1 MSETLRDLVVSL
13 SLNSDNF
20 TRNIKS
26 INKQIQEAESAFHL
40 ASTGV
45 ENFETTTAG
54 LSARLSTLQH
64 TFRLQQDAVGQY
76 ERALQQA
83 SDKLQK
89 CYARQ
94 NDYAQRLT
102 DAKDKQQQLKTEV
115 ASAAQAYKH
124 YKNTLGE
131 TDSATI
137 AAKANLDAYKGE
149 YRAAVQEVKKLEGQN
164 VALKKSTQNAADAF
178 SAAQTKLNGAKGAVK
193 ETAAEIDQCNRQ
205 LALSRTSWASAGEAI
220 QTSQRSIAS
229 IGKQMKTAESSYRLA
244 AAGVK
249 DFGKSAAGLTAKL
262 TLLQEKLGLQQKAV
276 AEYEKTLAAA
286 KEQLQAA
293 QQVNDPD
300 KIHEATDAVQDAE
313 TALNNARAV
322 VKQMIEDAL
331 AGKIDY
337 ILIKSISRFSRNTVD
352 CLQYVR
358 MLREKGV
365 YLHFEKEN
373 IDTSSAYSEML
384 MTVLAAFAQEESV
397 SISENI
403 AWSFRKKYEAGI
415 PRRFVLFGYRL
426 DEDGEYRIV
435 GEEAAVVRE
444 AFTLYEHGYSH
455 KQIANAF
462 NQKGY
467 KSPTGLRWPE
477 TTIHRMLDNEKYVGD
492 VMMQKRVTLDP
503 LTHREVKNDQTV
515 YPSYYVQDHHA
526 AIIDR
531 AQYNRVRK
539 IRAMCNSKLGPL
551 QYPYDDKLV
560 CPICGQRLIQRR
572 SDVLDNKSAWHC
584 ERNERSCERYVLNS
598 VIVNEAVLNAC
609 KALNRDEIQVVI
621 EKLQGKKP
629 QRSKSREKQTAAEHL
644 LELWKKRLFLKKV
657 DYYWLDD
664 TVDRITFSKENTLTV
679 HWRCGLKTTVPLPV
693 RHHRGNPV
701 YAAEVYR
708 KRKTEGTL
716 KPRRRIQKRLED
728 PNPIPIIP
736 VKEGQKK

>member
-1 MSETLRDLVVSL
+1 MSER
-13 SLNSDNF
+13 
-20 TRNIKS
+20 
-26 INKQIQEAESAFHL
+26 
-40 ASTGV
+40 
-45 ENFETTTAG
+45 
-54 LSARLSTLQH
+54 
-64 TFRLQQDAVGQY
+64 
-76 ERALQQA
+76 
-83 SDKLQK
+83 
-89 CYARQ
+89 
-94 NDYAQRLT
+94 
-102 DAKDKQQQLKTEV
+102 
-115 ASAAQAYKH
+115 
-124 YKNTLGE
+124 
-131 TDSATI
+131 
-137 AAKANLDAYKGE
+137 
-149 YRAAVQEVKKLEGQN
+149 
-164 VALKKSTQNAADAF
+164 
-178 SAAQTKLNGAKGAVK
+178 
-193 ETAAEIDQCNRQ
+193 
-205 LALSRTSWASAGEAI
+205 
-220 QTSQRSIAS
+220 
-229 IGKQMKTAESSYRLA
+229 
-244 AAGVK
+244 
-249 DFGKSAAGLTAKL
+249 
-262 TLLQEKLGLQQKAV
+262 
-276 AEYEKTLAAA
+276 
-286 KEQLQAA
+286 
-293 QQVNDPD
+293 
-300 KIHEATDAVQDAE
+300 
-313 TALNNARAV
+313 
-322 VKQMIEDAL
+322 
-331 AGKIDY
+331 

-467 KSPTGLRWPE
+467 KSPTGLRWQE

-539 IRAMCNSKLGPL
+539 IREMCNSRLGPL

-572 SDVLDNKSAWHC
+572 SDVLENKSAWHC

-598 VIVNEAVLNAC
+598 AIVNEAVLNAC
-609 KALNRDEIQVVI
+609 KALNRDEIQAVI
-621 EKLQGKKP
+621 EKLQGEKP
-629 QRSKSREKQTAAEHL
+629 QRSKSREKLTATEHL

-693 RHHRGNPV
+693 RHHRENPV

-708 KRKTEGTL
+708 KRKVEGTL

>member
-1 MSETLRDLVVSL
+1 MAAYCRVS
-13 SLNSDNF
+13 
-20 TRNIKS
+20 
-26 INKQIQEAESAFHL
+26 
-40 ASTGV
+40 
-45 ENFETTTAG
+45 
-54 LSARLSTLQH
+54 
-64 TFRLQQDAVGQY
+64 
-76 ERALQQA
+76 
-83 SDKLQK
+83 
-89 CYARQ
+89 
-94 NDYAQRLT
+94 
-102 DAKDKQQQLKTEV
+102 
-115 ASAAQAYKH
+115 
-124 YKNTLGE
+124 
-131 TDSATI
+131 TDSKAQETSIETQRAYFEHEIGNHPGWKLVQIYADQGVTGTI
-137 AAKANLDAYKGE
+137 SMK
-149 YRAAVQEVKKLEGQN
+149 RP
-164 VALKKSTQNAADAF
+164 AF
-178 SAAQTKLNGAKGAVK
+178 
-193 ETAAEIDQCNRQ
+193 R
-205 LALSRTSWASAGEAI
+205 
-220 QTSQRSIAS
+220 
-229 IGKQMKTAESSYRLA
+229 
-244 AAGVK
+244 
-249 DFGKSAAGLTAKL
+249 
-262 TLLQEKLGLQQKAV
+262 
-276 AEYEKTLAAA
+276 
-286 KEQLQAA
+286 
-293 QQVNDPD
+293 
-300 KIHEATDAVQDAE
+300 
-313 TALNNARAV
+313 
-322 VKQMIEDAL
+322 QMIEDAL

-467 KSPTGLRWPE
+467 KSPTGLRWQE

-572 SDVLDNKSAWHC
+572 SDVLDNKSA
-584 ERNERSCERYVLNS
+584 
-598 VIVNEAVLNAC
+598 
-609 KALNRDEIQVVI
+609 
-621 EKLQGKKP
+621 
-629 QRSKSREKQTAAEHL
+629 
-644 LELWKKRLFLKKV
+644 
-657 DYYWLDD
+657 
-664 TVDRITFSKENTLTV
+664 
-679 HWRCGLKTTVPLPV
+679 
-693 RHHRGNPV
+693 
-701 YAAEVYR
+701 
-708 KRKTEGTL
+708 
-716 KPRRRIQKRLED
+716 
-728 PNPIPIIP
+728 
-736 VKEGQKK
+736 